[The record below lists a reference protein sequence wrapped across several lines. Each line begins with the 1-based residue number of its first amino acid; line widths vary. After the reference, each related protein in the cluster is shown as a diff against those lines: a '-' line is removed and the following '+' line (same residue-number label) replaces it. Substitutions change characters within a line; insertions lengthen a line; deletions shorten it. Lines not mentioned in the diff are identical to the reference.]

1 MVHVACIS
9 ATLMHFAELSYQ
21 KGPSPTLFSLVPWL
35 AECVIVAFGAMYI
48 VPTSHRNFLL
58 QAERYP
64 DNLFPVGADNNT
76 IRVLCC

>member
-9 ATLMHFAELSYQ
+9 GTLMHFAKLSYQ
-21 KGPSPTLFSLVPWL
+21 EGSSPTPVSLVPWL
-35 AECVIVAFGAMYI
+35 AECVIVAFVAKYI

-64 DNLFPVGADNNT
+64 DNLFTVGADNNT
-76 IRVLCC
+76 IRVPCC